1 MAKART
7 LVGLDV
13 HATKIVAAVLGA
25 ESGELRTFRMNG
37 DVGDAAGFCAGL
49 PRPVRVAYEAGPAGY
64 GLARELAKRG
74 VGCVVAAPS
83 KIPRASGDR
92 VKTDLRDAELLVRLL
107 FAGKLHAV
115 RVPGDEEEALR
126 DLVRARKAVRV
137 DLMRCR
143 HRLSKLLLRHGIRFD
158 DGPAWTQRHRDWL
171 AQVALEWPAA
181 QATLLDCQG
190 SIDALCHRRE
200 RLECEIVALLPDC
213 PWQVQVGRLR
223 CLRGVDTLTAVGLCA
238 EVGDFERFARAGQLM
253 SYVGLVPSESTTGQQ
268 RRLGSITKTGSA
280 HARRLLIE
288 AAWHYRPRPRIGKAL
303 TDRQNG
309 QPPQAIAISWSAQ
322 QRLHRTW
329 ARLEARSKRR
339 TIIAVAAARELA
351 GFCWAITQI
360 EGNSHPRTPPI
371 PAAGS
376 VAARH
381 ARGTRETDLSNPPQQ
396 RGWQRPMLESG
407 SPRRTMVL
415 RHTQTRVY
423 QPDPRRA
430 QHAGPPPTQPTTAA
444 HPINATARTSP
455 APLTN
460 HSPYQSDTDTL
471 GSCGVAALVAGLH

>member
-13 HATKIVAAVLGA
+13 HATKIVAAVLDA

-37 DVGDAAGFCAGL
+37 DAGEAAGFCAGL
-49 PRPVRVAYEAGPAGY
+49 PRPVRVAYEAGPTGY

-126 DLVRARKAVRV
+126 DLVRAREAVRV

-309 QPPQAIAISWSAQ
+309 QSAQAIAISWSAQ

-360 EGNSHPRTPPI
+360 E
-371 PAAGS
+371 
-376 VAARH
+376 
-381 ARGTRETDLSNPPQQ
+381 
-396 RGWQRPMLESG
+396 
-407 SPRRTMVL
+407 
-415 RHTQTRVY
+415 
-423 QPDPRRA
+423 
-430 QHAGPPPTQPTTAA
+430 
-444 HPINATARTSP
+444 
-455 APLTN
+455 
-460 HSPYQSDTDTL
+460 
-471 GSCGVAALVAGLH
+471 